1 MQGEKKMKKDL
12 TVKQRMS
19 LIGQLSFMLNADV
32 GIAYMNIPES
42 MIREYDC
49 SGHFHTS
56 EDVEVLMT
64 RAKRYMGSDFAA
76 FSRTI
81 SLIIFILSDAT
92 NI

>member
-1 MQGEKKMKKDL
+1 MKKDL

-19 LIGQLSFMLNADV
+19 LIGQLGFLLNVDNSA
-32 GIAYMNIPES
+32 AYMNIPES

-49 SGHFHTS
+49 SGHFYSS

-64 RAKRYMGSDFAA
+64 RARRYMGSDFAA
-76 FSRTI
+76 FARTI
-81 SLIIFILSDAT
+81 SLIIFILSDIT